1 MNRLYYYLVLVVAF
15 LTLWAL
21 IVTLFFVMKENGYKA
36 GSVLYVVAFSIM
48 FGILGSLKTWLKKK
62 FKIK

>member
-1 MNRLYYYLVLVVAF
+1 MNKIYYYLVLVVAF
-15 LTLWAL
+15 LVLWSL
-21 IVTLFFVMKENGYKA
+21 IVTLVFVMKENGYKA

>member
-1 MNRLYYYLVLVVAF
+1 MNKIYYYLVLVAAF
-15 LTLWAL
+15 LALWAL

-36 GSVLYVVAFSIM
+36 GSILYIVAFSIM